1 MSEAYLDAQH
11 GRAGD
16 DGPRGVLPGWGLGG
30 VRGRAGDS
38 DGASFRMGD
47 TMLEEASVMV
57 AMAQVCPVVYILP
70 TDVHIHYRERNFHED
85 ALA

>member
-1 MSEAYLDAQH
+1 MPFLWRD
-11 GRAGD
+11 
-16 DGPRGVLPGWGLGG
+16 L
-30 VRGRAGDS
+30 GDS

-70 TDVHIHYRERNFHED
+70 TDVHIHYRERNFHDD